1 MDQGVRRA
9 MLLAVSALNEHLICR
24 LCNGYF
30 REAHTIP
37 ECLHTF
43 CKCCLL
49 RELQQPVKGS
59 KKCPSCQTPLGLN
72 AENKCI
78 YDRSLQSCVDRLFPE
93 FAEREAA
100 AFAKEA
106 AADDDSVR
114 HFTIRCY

>member
-1 MDQGVRRA
+1 
-9 MLLAVSALNEHLICR
+9 MLLSMGALNEHLICR

-43 CKCCLL
+43 CKSCLL
-49 RELQQPVKGS
+49 RELQKPVKGS

-72 AENKCI
+72 AENKCL

-93 FAEREAA
+93 FVEREATA
-100 AFAKEA
+100 IAKDA
-106 AADDDSVR
+106 PVDDDSVR
-114 HFTIRCY
+114 SRSVQAH